1 VQACVHGPEVGGI
14 LGIQAFLRTL
24 DPAKLAGRVILLPVT
39 NPLGFRANQRLTPQD
54 GENLNRAFPGV
65 PDGSPTRQLAE
76 KVFRLALEHAD
87 AMLDLHSG
95 GEHAISAHYAIFTDD
110 GSESGADS
118 RAIARASGAPFIWNA
133 PPASLDGAAY
143 LAFIKAGKPAVLFE
157 SGGGARVT
165 DTDIANFARA
175 IEGACLFLGLLP
187 GQPAPADP
195 PEGRAVRN
203 LRARRGGIFVAL
215 TGANAVVPAGT
226 PLGYI
231 VDALGDVREKFV
243 STAPSAVVT
252 AIRRPYM
259 AVYAGDEVLS
269 LVGLDRRPGTSASRN
284 AR

>member
-1 VQACVHGPEVGGI
+1 
-14 LGIQAFLRTL
+14 
-24 DPAKLAGRVILLPVT
+24 
-39 NPLGFRANQRLTPQD
+39 
-54 GENLNRAFPGV
+54 
-65 PDGSPTRQLAE
+65 
-76 KVFRLALEHAD
+76 
-87 AMLDLHSG
+87 
-95 GEHAISAHYAIFTDD
+95 
-110 GSESGADS
+110 
-118 RAIARASGAPFIWNA
+118 
-133 PPASLDGAAY
+133 
-143 LAFIKAGKPAVLFE
+143 
-157 SGGGARVT
+157 
-165 DTDIANFARA
+165 
-175 IEGACLFLGLLP
+175 
-187 GQPAPADP
+187 
-195 PEGRAVRN
+195 VRN